1 MKLMLMYPRCALHC
15 TVSPAAHYQNV
26 LKEQRPA
33 TPLSC
38 TEGSL
43 HHRHL
48 SDNMNRCTSAYT
60 SSSPT
65 PFNRGSPKTDS
76 PYEPYPTQ
84 QVSSSRIAFAKSQTF
99 TLAEVHKF
107 RENAST
113 LLDQEESINKRSSES
128 PRVSTD
134 YLSEIVMDN
143 DMKEE
148 STQSKSNQ
156 AWHGTTAENC
166 SLYNNYCEESN
177 RREYELSEEPLPVT
191 GCIGHKSQPA
201 VLSPLSASYRCNTC
215 SERSESNDYNCS
227 DCSECNE
234 DSDCCYK
241 QDYYYD
247 EGRIECERSVSYEYD
262 GADTEDHSPTYDSMT
277 PEQQSPPKRE
287 ENEYSDL
294 AQLKHNLATRLC
306 FNITAC
312 SCQIW
317 LIQNEFM
324 SLVTNNIAVITRALI
339 RNEYEDLRNKMK
351 SLNAVIEVP
360 LDKVDGH
367 VVMITAHDL

>member
-1 MKLMLMYPRCALHC
+1 MLCVCCALHC

-26 LKEQRPA
+26 LKEQRPT
-33 TPLSC
+33 TPLGC

-43 HHRHL
+43 HQRHL
-48 SDNMNRCTSAYT
+48 SDNMNRCASAYT
-60 SSSPT
+60 SSSPNAL
-65 PFNRGSPKTDS
+65 NRCSPKTDS
-76 PYEPYPTQ
+76 PYESYPTQ

-113 LLDQEESINKRSSES
+113 LLDQEESSMKRSSES
-128 PRVSTD
+128 PRVSAD
-134 YLSEIVMDN
+134 YLTEVVMEN
-143 DMKEE
+143 AVKGGG
-148 STQSKSNQ
+148 STQSKSDQ
-156 AWHGTTAENC
+156 AWHGTPTGNGSFYC
-166 SLYNNYCEESN
+166 SCEESN
-177 RREYELSEEPLPVT
+177 RREYEHSEEPLPVT
-191 GCIGHKSQPA
+191 GLGQKFQSTT
-201 VLSPLSASYRCNTC
+201 LSPLSESCKCYTC
-215 SERSESNDYNCS
+215 SDRSESVEYDRSDCS
-227 DCSECNE
+227 DCNE
-234 DSDCCYK
+234 GSDCRCK
-241 QDYYYD
+241 QDYD

-262 GADTEDHSPTYDSMT
+262 GADTEDRSPTYDSVT
-277 PEQQSPPKRE
+277 PEQQSPPRRE

-339 RNEYEDLRNKMK
+339 RKEYEDLRNKVK
-351 SLNAVIEVP
+351 SLNAVIDVP
-360 LDKVDGH
+360 IDKVEGH
-367 VVMITAHDL
+367 VVTPRCL

>member
-1 MKLMLMYPRCALHC
+1 MRCCALHC

-26 LKEQRPA
+26 LKEQRPT
-33 TPLSC
+33 TPLGG

-43 HHRHL
+43 HQRHL
-48 SDNMNRCTSAYT
+48 SDNMNRCASAYT
-60 SSSPT
+60 SSSPNAL
-65 PFNRGSPKTDS
+65 NRCSPKTDS
-76 PYEPYPTQ
+76 PYESYPTQ

-113 LLDQEESINKRSSES
+113 LLDQEESSNKRSSES

-134 YLSEIVMDN
+134 YFSEVVMEN
-143 DMKEE
+143 AVKGGG
-148 STQSKSNQ
+148 STPSKSNQ
-156 AWHGTTAENC
+156 AWHGTTAENGSFYC
-166 SLYNNYCEESN
+166 SYEEPN
-177 RREYELSEEPLPVT
+177 RREYELSEEPLPAT
-191 GCIGHKSQPA
+191 GLGPKFQSTT
-201 VLSPLSASYRCNTC
+201 LSPLSESCKCNAC
-215 SERSESNDYNCS
+215 SERSESIEYDRSDRS
-227 DCSECNE
+227 DCNDCNDCNE
-234 DSDCCYK
+234 GSDYRCK
-241 QDYYYD
+241 QDYD

-262 GADTEDHSPTYDSMT
+262 GADTEDRSPTYDSMT
-277 PEQQSPPKRE
+277 PEQQSPPRRE

-317 LIQNEFM
+317 LIQNEFI

-339 RNEYEDLRNKMK
+339 RKEYEDLRHKVK
-351 SLNAVIEVP
+351 SLNAVIDVP
-360 LDKVDGH
+360 IDKVEGH
-367 VVMITAHDL
+367 VVIPRCFDL